1 MVELNLEDF
10 KRWEPLFDYEGK
22 LLDVNLEYRITKH
35 DTGDYSLDIRNL
47 MKEDNLIEQN
57 YRMFKTIEEVEEYL
71 TNYSNKAFELAS
83 YASQLGF

>member
-1 MVELNLEDF
+1 MVELNLEDL

-22 LLDVNLEYRITKH
+22 LLNISLEYKITKH
-35 DTGDYSLDIRNL
+35 DTGDYSLDIRDL
-47 MKEDNLIEQN
+47 MRTDVLIEQN

-71 TNYSNKAFELAS
+71 TNYANKAFELAS

>member
-10 KRWEPLFDYEGK
+10 KKWEPLFDYEGK
-22 LLDVNLEYRITKH
+22 LLNISLEYKITKH
-35 DTGDYSLDIRNL
+35 DTGDYSLDIRDL

-71 TNYSNKAFELAS
+71 TNYANKAFELAS

>member
-10 KRWEPLFDYEGK
+10 KKWEPLFDYEGK
-22 LLDVNLEYRITKH
+22 LLNISLEYKITKH
-35 DTGDYSLDIRNL
+35 DIGDYSLDIRDL

-71 TNYSNKAFELAS
+71 TNYANKAFELAS

>member
-10 KRWEPLFDYEGK
+10 KKWEPLFDYEGK
-22 LLDVNLEYRITKH
+22 LLNISLEYKITKH
-35 DTGDYSLDIRNL
+35 DTGDYSLDIRDL

-57 YRMFKTIEEVEEYL
+57 YRMFNTIEEVEEYL
-71 TNYSNKAFELAS
+71 TNYANKAFELAS